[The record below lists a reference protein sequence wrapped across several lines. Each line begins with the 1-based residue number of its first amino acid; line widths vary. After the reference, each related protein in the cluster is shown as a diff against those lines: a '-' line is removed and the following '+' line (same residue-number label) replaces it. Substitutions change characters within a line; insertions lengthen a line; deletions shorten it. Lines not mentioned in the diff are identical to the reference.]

1 MNASHIAHIGIA
13 VRSIEATLP
22 LYRDGL
28 GLEYVETVE
37 MRERGIRIAFI
48 RAGASLIEL
57 IEPLHEESEVSRF
70 LEKRGEGIHHICFG
84 VPDIKETIAHLK
96 EHGVRMVNEEPSIG
110 AEGLPVAFLHPRS
123 AFGVL
128 MEVIEESPHPAS

>member
-37 MRERGIRIAFI
+37 MSERGIRIAFI
-48 RAGASLIEL
+48 RAGGSLIEL
-57 IEPLHEESEVSRF
+57 IEPLHDESEVSRF

-84 VPDIKETIAHLK
+84 VPDIQETIKHLQ
-96 EHGVRMVNEEPSIG
+96 EHGIRMINEEPSIG

-128 MEVIEESPHPAS
+128 MEVIEESPTPSS

>member
-37 MRERGIRIAFI
+37 MDDRGIRIAFI
-48 RAGASLIEL
+48 RAGGSLIEL
-57 IEPLHEESEVSRF
+57 IEPLHEQSEVSRF

-84 VPDIKETIAHLK
+84 VPDIEGSIAHLK
-96 EHGVRMVNEEPSIG
+96 EHGIRMVNEEPSIG
-110 AEGLPVAFLHPRS
+110 AEGLPVAFLHPKS

-128 MEVIEESPHPAS
+128 MEVIEESPEPTS